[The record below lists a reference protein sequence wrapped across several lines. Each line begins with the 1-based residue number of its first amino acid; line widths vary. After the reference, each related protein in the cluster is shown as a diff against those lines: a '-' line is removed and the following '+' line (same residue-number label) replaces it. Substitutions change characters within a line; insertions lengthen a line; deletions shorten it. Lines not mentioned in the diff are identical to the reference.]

1 MQTSLY
7 RISRPCSA
15 MGFDFTERSEKVHA
29 ARGPRPPFVAL
40 RLPVPLVAA
49 PGPATASLALVRS
62 FEIRPLRRRTDR
74 LCPFSEPSVKLNGD
88 ELVAFNRSMRAK
100 SAYTSAG
107 FGASPGAQLVGAP
120 GDDIEVAWW
129 VEVDIG
135 AGGTWAIDQN
145 GRREMKSLKFK
156 P

>member
-1 MQTSLY
+1 M
-7 RISRPCSA
+7 
-15 MGFDFTERSEKVHA
+15 
-29 ARGPRPPFVAL
+29 
-40 RLPVPLVAA
+40 
-49 PGPATASLALVRS
+49 
-62 FEIRPLRRRTDR
+62 
-74 LCPFSEPSVKLNGD
+74 KLNGD

-107 FGASPGAQLVGAP
+107 VGASPGAQLVGAP

-135 AGGTWAIDQN
+135 AGGMWAIDQN